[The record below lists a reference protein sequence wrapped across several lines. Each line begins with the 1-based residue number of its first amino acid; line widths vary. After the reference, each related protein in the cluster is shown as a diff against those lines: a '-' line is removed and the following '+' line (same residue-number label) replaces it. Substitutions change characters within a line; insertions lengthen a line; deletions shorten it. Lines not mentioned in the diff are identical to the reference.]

1 MAAEAVGKFTHVEGK
16 VDILREGAFPA
27 ITVKVQDQVYPKDI
41 IRTKSASKAEIIFKD
56 NTVLQI
62 AQRSRIDISE
72 YYTGDTSK
80 SVIKLSR
87 GQVKAV
93 VDKNVTKRISLA
105 PDANR
110 FEIQTPNAVAG
121 VRGTEFHVAYDRNV
135 TTVLLKEG
143 NVCVANLKAQENVV
157 CMPPNYIVTVT
168 GVMIPQQPR
177 KATDTEI
184 KIFEKET
191 APNVPVSKTFPETA
205 TELLVADRGIVPDGS
220 SPFVQSGNY
229 CPE

>member
-1 MAAEAVGKFTHVEGK
+1 MIKFKRQDKVFRPGILCMLNAIVTGSVLLISYFFFLNSFAMAAEAVGKFTHVEGK
-16 VDILREGAFPA
+16 VDVLREGAFPA
-27 ITVKVQDQVYPKDI
+27 ITVKVQDQVYPMDI

-62 AQRSRIDISE
+62 AQRSRIDVSE

-93 VDKNVTKRISLA
+93 VDKNVTKRIALA

-110 FEIQTPNAVAG
+110 FEIRTPNAVAG

-135 TTVLLKEG
+135 TTVL
-143 NVCVANLKAQENVV
+143 
-157 CMPPNYIVTVT
+157 
-168 GVMIPQQPR
+168 
-177 KATDTEI
+177 
-184 KIFEKET
+184 
-191 APNVPVSKTFPETA
+191 
-205 TELLVADRGIVPDGS
+205 
-220 SPFVQSGNY
+220 
-229 CPE
+229 